1 MQAHTA
7 PVTDACF
14 DLKDATVSYSCSQDH
29 TVRTW
34 HLPSASLVDTR
45 TTNSPLFC
53 LEQMPALQLLAAG
66 SASRDVK
73 MVDPRASA
81 ASVVAMTLKGHKNHV
96 VTLARDP
103 SNDYVLASGSHDGT
117 CRIWDV
123 RSTKSSK
130 DGITTQSI
138 STITRE
144 SLHEKA
150 TPVTGEGVKIFG
162 LCWGARVGILSAG
175 EDKNVQVNTSD
186 NNT

>member
-1 MQAHTA
+1 
-7 PVTDACF
+7 
-14 DLKDATVSYSCSQDH
+14 
-29 TVRTW
+29 
-34 HLPSASLVDTR
+34 
-45 TTNSPLFC
+45 
-53 LEQMPALQLLAAG
+53 
-66 SASRDVK
+66 
-73 MVDPRASA
+73 
-81 ASVVAMTLKGHKNHV
+81 MTLKGHKNHV

-162 LCWGARVGILSAG
+162 LCWDARVGILSAG
-175 EDKNVQVNTSD
+175 EDKNVQVNTSQ
-186 NNT
+186 